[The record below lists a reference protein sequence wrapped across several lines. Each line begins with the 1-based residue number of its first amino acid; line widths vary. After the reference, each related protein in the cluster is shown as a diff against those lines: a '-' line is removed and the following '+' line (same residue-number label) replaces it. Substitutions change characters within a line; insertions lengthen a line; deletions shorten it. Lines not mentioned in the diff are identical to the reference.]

1 MEWNALYS
9 YNYFQPPFH
18 IWLYNKLAHDNI
30 SLGLWPNFRLKQNVD
45 GNYDIPIVFTDID
58 NLLIIFKADS
68 GSAPIWNECL
78 SVKTIWH
85 LLCQTTVPD
94 LQSALPYI
102 NVSTFYNSLIHS
114 GVDKYASSLI
124 FLLVEFVYQHNNLHL
139 NMTRTYYTLIV
150 QVCLLKETL

>member
-1 MEWNALYS
+1 MEWNTLYN
-9 YNYFQPPFH
+9 YNYFQSPFH
-18 IWLYNKLAHDNI
+18 IWLHNKLAHDNI

-85 LLCQTTVPD
+85 LLMSDHCPCSAICFTLHQCEHI
-94 LQSALPYI
+94 LQQSD
-102 NVSTFYNSLIHS
+102 
-114 GVDKYASSLI
+114 VDKYASSLI